1 MVGPY
6 SALQV
11 VSGVPQRPQKVR
23 VTDAEELYSTGFPE
37 VNAKSPAFTF
47 DHGTIAAAEA
57 LRQLRH

>member
-6 SALQV
+6 SALQFA
-11 VSGVPQRPQKVR
+11 SGVPQCPQKAR
-23 VTDAEELYSTGFPE
+23 VTDGEDLYSTGFPA
-37 VNAKSPAFTF
+37 VNAKSSAFTY

>member
-6 SALQV
+6 SAHQF

-23 VTDAEELYSTGFPE
+23 VTDGEELYSTGFPA
-37 VNAKSPAFTF
+37 VNAKAPSFTY

-57 LRQLRH
+57 LRQVRH

>member
-6 SALQV
+6 SALQF

-23 VTDAEELYSTGFPE
+23 VTDGEELYSTGFPT
-37 VNAKSPAFTF
+37 VNAKSSAFTY